1 MVFMLA
7 IGEVALTP
15 VTRVCSSPACT
26 QLAEFT
32 MTSDYDERVA
42 VIGPLA
48 PEDAR
53 EGYDLCR
60 HHAVSFTAPRGWEI
74 IRFDETA
81 TQ

>member
-1 MVFMLA
+1 
-7 IGEVALTP
+7 
-15 VTRVCSSPACT
+15 
-26 QLAEFT
+26 